1 MPLLSISLDMV
12 VALLRGLELFE
23 ALDDAEIDAL
33 AHKVEVIEWE
43 RGTVVFE
50 EGDVGDACYVIH
62 TGRVKLTRRL
72 ADGQP
77 IALAQ
82 VEHGGIVGELALFAN
97 ERRAATMQAT
107 EPTTA
112 IAIARED
119 LMAILRGNAEGAIS
133 MAVHVARL
141 LQRATDRQFA
151 SATST
156 VNGRLL
162 STLLAQIEA
171 RQAHHAGEVDVEL
184 VGTSSDL
191 ARTAGTQKDDAT
203 RLLHWL
209 ENEGVL
215 RVKRGRIIVRSP
227 EALRRY
233 LD

>member
-1 MPLLSISLDMV
+1 MTVSADMA
-12 VALLRGLELFE
+12 VALLRELELFK
-23 ALDDAEIDAL
+23 ALDDDEVESLARNVTAVSWDA
-33 AHKVEVIEWE
+33 
-43 RGTVVFE
+43 GTVVFE
-50 EGDVGDACYVIH
+50 EGDFGDACYVIY

-97 ERRAATMQAT
+97 ERRAATMQAV
-107 EPTTA
+107 ENTTA
-112 IAIARED
+112 IAIQRED
-119 LMAILRGNAEGAIS
+119 LMRILHANADAAIS
-133 MAVHVARL
+133 MAVHVAGL

-151 SATST
+151 TATST

-162 STLLAQIEA
+162 STLLAQVEA
-171 RQAHHAGEVDVEL
+171 RQARHAGDQDVEL
-184 VGTSSDL
+184 VGSTSDL
-191 ARTAGTQKDDAT
+191 ARTAGTQKDDAA

-215 RVKRGRIIVRSP
+215 RIKRGRIIVRSP

>member
-1 MPLLSISLDMV
+1 MSVSPDMV
-12 VALLRGLELFE
+12 VALLRGLELFA
-23 ALDDAEIDAL
+23 ALDDAEIDEL
-33 AHKVEVIEWE
+33 AGKVEVVSWDA
-43 RGTVVFE
+43 GTVVFE
-50 EGDVGDACYVIH
+50 EGDPGDACYVIY

-72 ADGQP
+72 VDGQP

-97 ERRAATMQAT
+97 ERRAATMRTA

-119 LMAILRGNAEGAIS
+119 LMTILHGNAEAAIS

-151 SATST
+151 SVTST

-162 STLLAQIEA
+162 STLLAQVEA
-171 RQAHHAGEVDVEL
+171 RQTRHAGEHDVEL
-184 VGTSSDL
+184 VGSSSDL
-191 ARTAGTQKDDAT
+191 ARTAGTQKDEAT

-215 RVKRGRIIVRSP
+215 RLKRGRIIVRSP